1 MASQMQQSRS
11 NHRRNPAGQGIVIRP
26 SVGKSEC
33 RYCHEEGHHNSKWDP
48 KTRTKVVTC
57 PKLIAKEERK
67 QRRGQRSGGGGRQV
81 SQSSTNN
88 LSGWVT
94 KAEKNGRKQRRFV
107 QNSRPIRHHA
117 PLAVNNLF
125 AALGGA
131 EKNVKVEIRGPKA
144 AVAVAPIGI
153 WGSRSKLH
161 SSIADVMERE
171 EVAEALGL
179 VAKAIVTE
187 AADEKAV
194 GKLVSLAKV
203 PKKVRFAGDTASLMK
218 PPCKIK
224 VFRKEDPPIVVSSD
238 DDDEQPKLAI
248 GKNAWRP
255 KRASQGMTGH
265 ERQTILDENRV
276 KKAELEEL
284 ENDGAWADGE
294 EIDELSK
301 KIADLNARLGF
312 TGGRFM

>member
-11 NHRRNPAGQGIVIRP
+11 NHRRNPAGQGIVVRP
-26 SVGKSEC
+26 SVGKNEC
-33 RYCHEEGHHNSKWDP
+33 RYCHEEGAPHFDVGP
-48 KTRTKVVTC
+48 EDADQGGDVPQAYRQRG
-57 PKLIAKEERK
+57 EEAAA
-67 QRRGQRSGGGGRQV
+67 GQRSGGGGRRV

-117 PLAVNNLF
+117 PLAVNNRF

-153 WGSRSKLH
+153 WGSSSKLH

-171 EVAEALGL
+171 EVAEAIGL
-179 VAKAIVTE
+179 VVKAIVTE

-203 PKKVRFAGDTASLMK
+203 PKKVPKKVRFAGDSASLMK

-224 VFRKEDPPIVVSSD
+224 VFRKEDPPLSSLRTMMTSRLSW
-238 DDDEQPKLAI
+238 QLA
-248 GKNAWRP
+248 K
-255 KRASQGMTGH
+255 MH
-265 ERQTILDENRV
+265 
-276 KKAELEEL
+276 
-284 ENDGAWADGE
+284 GARSVRRRE
-294 EIDELSK
+294 
-301 KIADLNARLGF
+301 
-312 TGGRFM
+312 